1 MPQECEPY
9 VQCAIPTWT
18 SPIKHPATGRWITSH
33 VINQD
38 IVAWVGQGTIANHS
52 RETLGAS
59 DSGITML
66 RRRFF
71 AELTPSSPDELEKT
85 IRTATSK
92 WAEDS
97 KTSRSRLA

>member
-1 MPQECEPY
+1 MQG
-9 VQCAIPTWT
+9 AIPTWT
-18 SPIKHPATGRWITSH
+18 SPIKHPSTGRWITSH

-38 IVAWVGQGTIANHS
+38 IVAWVGQGTIADRT

-59 DSGITML
+59 DRGVTML

-71 AELTPSSPDELEKT
+71 VELTSSSPDEFEK
-85 IRTATSK
+85 IVRTATSK